1 MREFRMR
8 QEDAALEDT
17 WQLSIYCK
25 YPGSFLFTVSI
36 FSGSFLFTVSIF
48 SDSFIFT
55 VSIFS
60 GSFLFTVSIFSGSF
74 IFTVSIFSGSFL
86 FTVSIVSG
94 SCPEIWSIGY
104 VPAVLIFI
112 TSPLFQVSF

>member
-1 MREFRMR
+1 MR
-8 QEDAALEDT
+8 QEGAALEDT

-25 YPGSFLFTVSI
+25 YP
-36 FSGSFLFTVSIF
+36 
-48 SDSFIFT
+48 
-55 VSIFS
+55 

-104 VPAVLIFI
+104 VPVVLIFI